1 MSKPNSNY
9 IYLMYFL
16 AANSLWNLKMFH
28 ETMQNFDL
36 IVYGMNIDATWLNSS
51 TSSTLPRVNVM
62 LHQALQGKLR
72 LVDVNLPL
80 LQMNH
85 QSPTACIKYIFER

>member
-1 MSKPNSNY
+1 
-9 IYLMYFL
+9 
-16 AANSLWNLKMFH
+16 
-28 ETMQNFDL
+28 MQNFDL
-36 IVYGMNIDATWLNSS
+36 IVYGMNIDATWLN
-51 TSSTLPRVNVM
+51 SSTLPRVNVM

-85 QSPTACIKYIFER
+85 QSLTACIKYIFER

>member
-1 MSKPNSNY
+1 
-9 IYLMYFL
+9 
-16 AANSLWNLKMFH
+16 
-28 ETMQNFDL
+28 MQNFDL

-62 LHQALQGKLR
+62 LPQALQGKLR

-85 QSPTACIKYIFER
+85 EFLTACIIYIFER

>member
-51 TSSTLPRVNVM
+51 TSK
-62 LHQALQGKLR
+62 GKR
-72 LVDVNLPL
+72 NAASGP
-80 LQMNH
+80 
-85 QSPTACIKYIFER
+85 AG

>member
-1 MSKPNSNY
+1 
-9 IYLMYFL
+9 
-16 AANSLWNLKMFH
+16 
-28 ETMQNFDL
+28 MQNFDL

-51 TSSTLPRVNVM
+51 TSSTLSRVNVM

-85 QSPTACIKYIFER
+85 QSLTACIKYIFERWTSFFAISCYLIKLLK